1 MKRVKEVFGTVGSF
15 AEQYADKRWA
25 ARAKQFRGKYDRFC
39 QSCRR
44 GDVAIQVHHVN
55 YRRGVALWDHS
66 DEDMAMLCESC
77 HHSIHN
83 TIRVFRCVAARCNAN
98 NIAAMTGIMHQ
109 LIQRDG
115 EAKTVVAMAKILQT
129 IPR

>member
-1 MKRVKEVFGTVGSF
+1 
-15 AEQYADKRWA
+15 
-25 ARAKQFRGKYDRFC
+25 
-39 QSCRR
+39 
-44 GDVAIQVHHVN
+44 
-55 YRRGVALWDHS
+55 
-66 DEDMAMLCESC
+66 
-77 HHSIHN
+77 
-83 TIRVFRCVAARCNAN
+83 VAARCNAN